1 MNAFMGPTTALATAS
16 EFARPMLFGTSSPMT
31 TEKKETI
38 SVIAT
43 TAKGSARSAWTPM
56 LISQVPNGAERLVAA
71 NAEDA
76 KPTRVIA
83 TWIVARKYPRSV
95 AMSMTARAL
104 GSPSSTSASSAARRE
119 LTMAISAAEKKPF
132 TRVSS
137 RVIPILN
144 AMSIE
149 CMGTYLFEVTFL
161 YRLLYSNALY
171 LVVFRNLTQSRHETL
186 GG

>member
-1 MNAFMGPTTALATAS
+1 
-16 EFARPMLFGTSSPMT
+16 
-31 TEKKETI
+31 
-38 SVIAT
+38 
-43 TAKGSARSAWTPM
+43 M

-104 GSPSSTSASSAARRE
+104 GSPSSTSASSAARRA
-119 LTMAISAAEKKPF
+119 LTIAISAAEKKPF

-171 LVVFRNLTQSRHETL
+171 LVVFRNLTQSRHEMPAVYVSACWLCIDCPVSTASAVRHE
-186 GG
+186 G